1 MHLSFCKHC
10 QKKTKY
16 IYIYL
21 QTEVHIISDKWGL
34 SISSK
39 MKTRPVLTEGNKSWL
54 NPRFGDNS
62 LIRDL
67 YNEILFSML
76 LEHFPL
82 PPVINVNVA
91 GEVLLL
97 CIILFTYYIYITKTI
112 GSFNFNF
119 NSTKG
124 LCQKKKKNLYF
135 IFFQYWYDVIHNF
148 EEDGQNDHFH
158 LRFGGY
164 KITINTSFLNR
175 GWNYLVCLYQNTCVK
190 HTCLKQYSSC
200 KAVTQDILVSF

>member
-1 MHLSFCKHC
+1 M
-10 QKKTKY
+10 
-16 IYIYL
+16 
-21 QTEVHIISDKWGL
+21 HIISDKWGL

-54 NPRFGDNS
+54 NLRFGDNS
-62 LIRDL
+62 LIRNL

-112 GSFNFNF
+112 GSFN
-119 NSTKG
+119 STKG
-124 LCQKKKKNLYF
+124 LCLKNIIIWSF

-148 EEDGQNDHFH
+148 EEDGQNDNLL

-164 KITINTSFLNR
+164 KITINTLFLNR

-190 HTCLKQYSSC
+190 HLPVWNNTPLAK
-200 KAVTQDILVSF
+200 L